1 MNQTRFNYLQ
11 PPATQSY
18 LPKHPNALPRS
29 YVGPVDNLP
38 AGYWVGVRYDE
49 PLGRNDGTTGG
60 VGGAPGK
67 RYFTCPNGYGAFVRP
82 NKLTVGDF
90 PPIDEFAS
98 DDEI

>member
-1 MNQTRFNYLQ
+1 MS
-11 PPATQSY
+11 PPRSLAV
-18 LPKHPNALPRS
+18 HS

-49 PLGRNDGTTGG
+49 PLGKNDGTTGG
-60 VGGAPGK
+60 AGGIPGK

-82 NKLTVGDF
+82 NKLQVGDF
-90 PPIDEFAS
+90 PAIDEFAS